1 MKIFIKHANTEYNLL
16 NWLILS
22 PLVVS
27 LGVFVLFAFAKT
39 AIISLQHY
47 DFFSAATWAGL
58 SNFSLIFNDASFIK
72 ASINTILF
80 TVIGTVIQ
88 VSLALV
94 ISLSLHRGIK
104 SSFIL
109 KDLLYLPAL
118 FSSASMAIICLFL
131 VQSSEFWRLIQAPAM
146 LLLWFVT
153 FAALIFIVV
162 TIKTIKYKKCA
173 FLTVGVFMWLAY
185 TWIMPPASTEFSI
198 NPMLSSYDSWLGL
211 TPPLWLLLIQNC
223 IINVPVYCL
232 LLMSA
237 LNGISDNLYRAAR
250 CDGASAKQV
259 YQHITLPLIE
269 PVIMIMLILSTISG
283 MQIFEQV
290 FFLGNSVPAES
301 KLTLAQFIYQHVFPT
316 NGNPSVG
323 VASAAAVI
331 MSLLLL
337 ILTLFPATRLLKN
350 KKGF

>member
-1 MKIFIKHANTEYNLL
+1 MKTLIRHANTELNLL
-16 NWLILS
+16 NWLVLL
-22 PLVVS
+22 PLLVS

-39 AIISLQHY
+39 LSISLQHY
-47 DFFSAATWAGL
+47 DFFSSATWAGL
-58 SNFSLIFNDASFIK
+58 SNFSLIFNDTSFIK

-94 ISLSLHRGIK
+94 ISLSLHRGIRTP
-104 SSFIL
+104 FFL

-131 VQSSEFWRLIQAPAM
+131 VQSSEFWRLIQAPSL
-146 LLLWFVT
+146 LLLWFVI
-153 FAALIFIVV
+153 FAVLICIVNAM
-162 TIKTIKYKKCA
+162 KTLKYKQ
-173 FLTVGVFMWLAY
+173 LAY
-185 TWIMPPASTEFSI
+185 FAIGLFMLLAYSWIMPAASTQFSI

-211 TPPLWLLLIQNC
+211 TPPLWLLIIQNC

-237 LNGISDNLYRAAR
+237 LNGISDNLYSAAN
-250 CDGASAKQV
+250 CDGASVKQV

-269 PVIMIMLILSTISG
+269 PVIMIMLILSTLGG
-283 MQIFEQV
+283 MQTFEQI

-323 VASAAAVI
+323 IASAAAVI
-331 MSLLLL
+331 MSVLLL
-337 ILTLFPATRLLKN
+337 ILTLFPAIRLLRN
-350 KKGF
+350 KKGL